1 MKKFLVAFLICFSMV
16 TTSMDADAA
25 KRFGGG
31 SARFFVKQQRSV
43 ADTEGFVQEMMN
55 GQKVIK
61 VFCHEAQSIED
72 FDRINDKL
80 CDDSFKAHTYA
91 GILGPI
97 IGNIGNILYVVLA
110 LVGGVLGM
118 NSYDPQIKNSL
129 EIAKEKGIQ
138 VEFEG
143 GDLGDVHPNTVRITA
158 YTTDGQMTSLTGSS
172 VGGGNIEIID
182 INGTAAKFTGRYP
195 AVIIN
200 HYDRLGIISHLTS
213 ILAINQINIATVVNS
228 RDATGKNAVTMIE
241 TESPVDSAVKK
252 ELESMP
258 PVKSVVT
265 MDKVN

>member
-1 MKKFLVAFLICFSMV
+1 MNISM
-16 TTSMDADAA
+16 
-25 KRFGGG
+25 
-31 SARFFVKQQRSV
+31 
-43 ADTEGFVQEMMN
+43 
-55 GQKVIK
+55 
-61 VFCHEAQSIED
+61 
-72 FDRINDKL
+72 FDV
-80 CDDSFKAHTYA
+80 
-91 GILGPI
+91 LGPI
-97 IGNIGNILYVVLA
+97 MIGPSSSHTAGAQRIGKAMYNMIADKQLKAVHFILHGSFHLTLRGHGTDRA

-200 HYDRLGIISHLTS
+200 HYDRLGIISTS
-213 ILAINQINIATVVNS
+213 PPSWLSIKSISPPSSTPAMQPAKMPS
-228 RDATGKNAVTMIE
+228 R
-241 TESPVDSAVKK
+241 
-252 ELESMP
+252 
-258 PVKSVVT
+258 
-265 MDKVN
+265 

>member
-1 MKKFLVAFLICFSMV
+1 MNISM
-16 TTSMDADAA
+16 
-25 KRFGGG
+25 
-31 SARFFVKQQRSV
+31 
-43 ADTEGFVQEMMN
+43 
-55 GQKVIK
+55 
-61 VFCHEAQSIED
+61 
-72 FDRINDKL
+72 FDV
-80 CDDSFKAHTYA
+80 
-91 GILGPI
+91 LGPI
-97 IGNIGNILYVVLA
+97 MIGPSSSHTAGAQRIGKAMYNMIADKQLKAVHFILHGSFHLTLRGHGTDRA

-138 VEFEG
+138 IEFEG

-228 RDATGKNAVTMIE
+228 RDAPGRMPQAPAVGAATIRPIE
-241 TESPVDSAVKK
+241 ALTSRQ
-252 ELESMP
+252 
-258 PVKSVVT
+258 
-265 MDKVN
+265 DKAYAAPRMTVLSQMEFPFL

>member
-1 MKKFLVAFLICFSMV
+1 MNISM
-16 TTSMDADAA
+16 
-25 KRFGGG
+25 
-31 SARFFVKQQRSV
+31 
-43 ADTEGFVQEMMN
+43 
-55 GQKVIK
+55 
-61 VFCHEAQSIED
+61 
-72 FDRINDKL
+72 FDV
-80 CDDSFKAHTYA
+80 
-91 GILGPI
+91 LGPI
-97 IGNIGNILYVVLA
+97 MIGPSSSHTAGAQRIGKAMYNMIADKQLKAVHFILHGSFHLTLRGHGTDRA

-158 YTTDGQMTSLTGSS
+158 YTTDGQTTSLTGSS

-241 TESPVDSAVKK
+241 SPVDIAVKK